1 MVRIFCLCNILLS
14 PKLICCIF
22 VLSFVFFFPVD
33 SPDRN
38 GASALL
44 FACRALARLPAEKKD
59 HPLFQWALALLRGF
73 MAAGADFHARDNAG
87 ACPAVLGVAFD
98 NMQQEQFLENGSL
111 YQSVWPTIRRDMKS
125 SHSSL
130 ILAQKTKKKYIANV
144 ENTLDESS
152 SPNTVNSPSSSSV
165 FKKSR
170 SHQQKQFSGRG
181 SVV

>member
-1 MVRIFCLCNILLS
+1 MSPELICFSLFYLLS
-14 PKLICCIF
+14 
-22 VLSFVFFFPVD
+22 SFPVD

-38 GASALL
+38 GATALL
-44 FACRALARLPAEKKD
+44 YACRALARLPSEKND

-73 MAAGADFHARDNAG
+73 MAAGADFRARDNAG

-111 YQSVWPTIRRDMKS
+111 YQSVWPTIRQDMKS

-144 ENTLDESS
+144 ENTLDERS

-165 FKKSR
+165 FKKR
-170 SHQQKQFSGRG
+170 SQQQKKFGGSGSRG
-181 SVV
+181 GVMFKSKNL